1 MYSEFDI
8 HTYLVSIQDMVFFD
22 DDAEVA
28 VDQMNELL
36 HYIDS
41 YREEDDNLDV
51 LEEVVRRTLFDWI
64 ENPDLLGLDSDEMQA
79 YILEQLADA
88 RQQDNDDHE

>member
-1 MYSEFDI
+1 
-8 HTYLVSIQDMVFFD
+8 
-22 DDAEVA
+22 
-28 VDQMNELL
+28 MNELL
-36 HYIDS
+36 HYINS

-64 ENPDLLGLDSDEMQA
+64 ENPDLLGLESDEMQA

-88 RQQDNDDHE
+88 RQQEIEDHD

>member
-1 MYSEFDI
+1 MYSEFDVYA
-8 HTYLVSIQDMVFFD
+8 YLVSVQDMVFFD

-36 HYIDS
+36 HYINS

-64 ENPDLLGLDSDEMQA
+64 ENPDLLGLESDEMQA

-88 RQQDNDDHE
+88 RQQEIEDHD

>member
-1 MYSEFDI
+1 MYSEFDV
-8 HTYLVSIQDMVFFD
+8 HAYLVSQQDMVFFD
-22 DDAEVA
+22 DEAETA
-28 VDQMNELL
+28 VDQMNEML
-36 HYIDS
+36 HYIAS
-41 YREEDDNLDV
+41 YREEDDDLDV

>member
-1 MYSEFDI
+1 MYSEFDVYA
-8 HTYLVSIQDMVFFD
+8 YLVSVSDMVFFD
-22 DDAEVA
+22 DEAEVA

-36 HYIDS
+36 HYIGS

-64 ENPDLLGLDSDEMQA
+64 ENPDLLGLESDEMQA

-88 RQQDNDDHE
+88 RQQDTEDHD

>member
-1 MYSEFDI
+1 
-8 HTYLVSIQDMVFFD
+8 
-22 DDAEVA
+22 
-28 VDQMNELL
+28 MNELL
-36 HYIDS
+36 HYINS

-64 ENPDLLGLDSDEMQA
+64 ENPDLLGLESDEMQA

-88 RQQDNDDHE
+88 RQQDIEDHD